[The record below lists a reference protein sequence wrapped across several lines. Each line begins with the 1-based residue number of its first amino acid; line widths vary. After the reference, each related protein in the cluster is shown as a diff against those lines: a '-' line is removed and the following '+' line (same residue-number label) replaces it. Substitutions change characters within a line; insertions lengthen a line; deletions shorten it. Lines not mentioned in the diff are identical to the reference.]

1 MKNKKI
7 VLWSIVIF
15 LGLAIA
21 GGVFYYFY
29 KENSKTTLTL
39 AEKQWIENN
48 KNKVQNFNSNIR
60 SNLNLNTSYEKVV
73 VDYEWL
79 DLMED
84 TIRYLD
90 NILRNPN
97 RFIVNEEEVVKVEQ
111 ARRITVESI
120 KHLSKHTNFIQEID
134 PVTDDVKPSKIL
146 NINKDES
153 YNTYENRVIYT
164 LIQNMRIFIDMRKR
178 KLVTQSYS
186 KNHKKGEYHG
196 VARVGSE
203 NVNIDISMNSKADS
217 KKTYGAK
224 GDLSI
229 EERIAKLELRITDLT
244 NTSVY
249 KSLAKAHVAKVI
261 PPIKKTNLILKNVNF
276 QYAMRL
282 WDYLAR
288 YRDDGNKSTK
298 NNLVYKED
306 KHVQK
311 MFDDVFLLNYLVLNS
326 LGGNDDKTFKKEQNR
341 EAIETLTNNMIT
353 KIVEINSDLPV
364 EEIEKI
370 IGDKIAVIKSKK
382 EASVAEVSNK
392 LNSKMQSLIS
402 KIITFDFR

>member
-1 MKNKKI
+1 MDNDLN
-7 VLWSIVIF
+7 V
-15 LGLAIA
+15 
-21 GGVFYYFY
+21 
-29 KENSKTTLTL
+29 LTL
-39 AEKQWIENN
+39 YNEKNMPRI
-48 KNKVQNFNSNIR
+48 KAFNSAVK
-60 SNLNLNTSYEKVV
+60 SEYEVQTNYEQ
-73 VDYEWL
+73 VDVNFEWL
-79 DLMED
+79 EIMED
-84 TIRYLD
+84 TVRYLD

-306 KHVQK
+306 KHIQK

>member
-1 MKNKKI
+1 MDNDLN
-7 VLWSIVIF
+7 V
-15 LGLAIA
+15 
-21 GGVFYYFY
+21 
-29 KENSKTTLTL
+29 LTL
-39 AEKQWIENN
+39 YNEKNMPRI
-48 KNKVQNFNSNIR
+48 KAFNSAVK
-60 SNLNLNTSYEKVV
+60 SEYEVQTNYEQ
-73 VDYEWL
+73 VDVNFEWL
-79 DLMED
+79 EIMED
-84 TIRYLD
+84 TVRYLD

-326 LGGNDDKTFKKEQNR
+326 LGGNDEKTFKKEQNR

>member
-1 MKNKKI
+1 MDNDLN
-7 VLWSIVIF
+7 V
-15 LGLAIA
+15 
-21 GGVFYYFY
+21 
-29 KENSKTTLTL
+29 LTL
-39 AEKQWIENN
+39 YNEKNMPRI
-48 KNKVQNFNSNIR
+48 KAFNSAVK
-60 SNLNLNTSYEKVV
+60 SEYEVQTNYEQ
-73 VDYEWL
+73 VDVNFEWL
-79 DLMED
+79 EIMED
-84 TIRYLD
+84 TVRYLD

-164 LIQNMRIFIDMRKR
+164 LIQNMRMFIDMRKR

-217 KKTYGAK
+217 KKAYGAK

-382 EASVAEVSNK
+382 EASIAEVSNK

>member
-1 MKNKKI
+1 MDNDLN
-7 VLWSIVIF
+7 V
-15 LGLAIA
+15 
-21 GGVFYYFY
+21 
-29 KENSKTTLTL
+29 LTL
-39 AEKQWIENN
+39 YNEKNMPRIKAFNN
-48 KNKVQNFNSNIR
+48 AVKSEYEVQTNYEQVDVNF
-60 SNLNLNTSYEKVV
+60 
-73 VDYEWL
+73 EWL
-79 DLMED
+79 EIMED
-84 TIRYLD
+84 TVRYLD

-164 LIQNMRIFIDMRKR
+164 LIQNMRMFIDMRKR

-217 KKTYGAK
+217 KKAYGAK

-382 EASVAEVSNK
+382 EASIAEVSNK

>member
-1 MKNKKI
+1 MDNDLN
-7 VLWSIVIF
+7 V
-15 LGLAIA
+15 
-21 GGVFYYFY
+21 
-29 KENSKTTLTL
+29 LTL
-39 AEKQWIENN
+39 YNEKNMPRI
-48 KNKVQNFNSNIR
+48 KAFNSAVK
-60 SNLNLNTSYEKVV
+60 SEYEVQTNYEQ
-73 VDYEWL
+73 VDVNFEWL
-79 DLMED
+79 EIMED
-84 TIRYLD
+84 TVRYLD

-164 LIQNMRIFIDMRKR
+164 LIQNMRMFIDMRKR

-217 KKTYGAK
+217 KKSYGAK

-229 EERIAKLELRITDLT
+229 EDRIAKLELRITDLT

-382 EASVAEVSNK
+382 EASIAEVSNK

>member
-1 MKNKKI
+1 MDNDLN
-7 VLWSIVIF
+7 V
-15 LGLAIA
+15 
-21 GGVFYYFY
+21 
-29 KENSKTTLTL
+29 LTL
-39 AEKQWIENN
+39 YNEKNMPRI
-48 KNKVQNFNSNIR
+48 KAFNSAVK
-60 SNLNLNTSYEKVV
+60 SEYEVQTNYEQ
-73 VDYEWL
+73 VDVNFEWL
-79 DLMED
+79 EIMED
-84 TIRYLD
+84 TVRYLD

-164 LIQNMRIFIDMRKR
+164 LIQNMRMFIDMRKR

-217 KKTYGAK
+217 KTTYGAK

-326 LGGNDDKTFKKEQNR
+326 LGGNDEKTFKKEQNR

-382 EASVAEVSNK
+382 EASIAEVSNK

>member
-1 MKNKKI
+1 MDNDLN
-7 VLWSIVIF
+7 V
-15 LGLAIA
+15 
-21 GGVFYYFY
+21 
-29 KENSKTTLTL
+29 LTL
-39 AEKQWIENN
+39 YNEKNMPRI
-48 KNKVQNFNSNIR
+48 KAFNSAVK
-60 SNLNLNTSYEKVV
+60 SEYEVQTNYEQ
-73 VDYEWL
+73 VDVNFEWL
-79 DLMED
+79 EIMED
-84 TIRYLD
+84 TVRYLD

-196 VARVGSE
+196 VARFGSE

-326 LGGNDDKTFKKEQNR
+326 LGGNDEKTFKKEQNR

>member
-1 MKNKKI
+1 MDNDLN
-7 VLWSIVIF
+7 V
-15 LGLAIA
+15 
-21 GGVFYYFY
+21 
-29 KENSKTTLTL
+29 LTL
-39 AEKQWIENN
+39 YNEKNMPRI
-48 KNKVQNFNSNIR
+48 KAFNSAVK
-60 SNLNLNTSYEKVV
+60 SEYEVQTNYEQ
-73 VDYEWL
+73 VDVNFEWL
-79 DLMED
+79 EIMED
-84 TIRYLD
+84 TVRYLD

-164 LIQNMRIFIDMRKR
+164 LIQNMRMFIDMRKR

-217 KKTYGAK
+217 KKAYGAK

-326 LGGNDDKTFKKEQNR
+326 LGGNDEKTFKKEQNR

-370 IGDKIAVIKSKK
+370 IGYKIAVIESKK

>member
-1 MKNKKI
+1 MDNDLN
-7 VLWSIVIF
+7 V
-15 LGLAIA
+15 
-21 GGVFYYFY
+21 
-29 KENSKTTLTL
+29 LTL
-39 AEKQWIENN
+39 YNEKNMPRI
-48 KNKVQNFNSNIR
+48 KAFNSAVK
-60 SNLNLNTSYEKVV
+60 SEYEVQTNYEQ
-73 VDYEWL
+73 VDVNFEWL
-79 DLMED
+79 EIMED
-84 TIRYLD
+84 TVRYLD

-382 EASVAEVSNK
+382 EASIAEVSNK

-402 KIITFDFR
+402 KIITFDFRW

>member
-1 MKNKKI
+1 MDNDLN
-7 VLWSIVIF
+7 V
-15 LGLAIA
+15 
-21 GGVFYYFY
+21 
-29 KENSKTTLTL
+29 LTL
-39 AEKQWIENN
+39 YNEKNMPRIKALNSAVKSEYE
-48 KNKVQNFNSNIR
+48 VQTNYEQVDVNF
-60 SNLNLNTSYEKVV
+60 
-73 VDYEWL
+73 EWL
-79 DLMED
+79 EIMEN
-84 TIRYLD
+84 TVRYLD

-276 QYAMRL
+276 QYAMKL

>member
-1 MKNKKI
+1 MYNDLN
-7 VLWSIVIF
+7 V
-15 LGLAIA
+15 
-21 GGVFYYFY
+21 
-29 KENSKTTLTL
+29 LTL
-39 AEKQWIENN
+39 YNEKNMPRIKAFNN
-48 KNKVQNFNSNIR
+48 AVKSEYEVQTNYEQVDVNF
-60 SNLNLNTSYEKVV
+60 
-73 VDYEWL
+73 EWL
-79 DLMED
+79 EIMED
-84 TIRYLD
+84 TVRYLD

-164 LIQNMRIFIDMRKR
+164 LIQNMRMFIDMRKR

-217 KKTYGAK
+217 KKSYGAK

-382 EASVAEVSNK
+382 EASIAEVSNK

>member
-1 MKNKKI
+1 MDNDLN
-7 VLWSIVIF
+7 V
-15 LGLAIA
+15 
-21 GGVFYYFY
+21 
-29 KENSKTTLTL
+29 LTL
-39 AEKQWIENN
+39 YNEKNMPRI
-48 KNKVQNFNSNIR
+48 KAFNSAVK
-60 SNLNLNTSYEKVV
+60 SEYEVQTNYEQ
-73 VDYEWL
+73 VDVNFEWL
-79 DLMED
+79 EIMED
-84 TIRYLD
+84 TVRYLD

-153 YNTYENRVIYT
+153 YNTYENIVIYT

-217 KKTYGAK
+217 KKAYGAK

-326 LGGNDDKTFKKEQNR
+326 LGGNDEKTFKKEQNR

-382 EASVAEVSNK
+382 EASIAEVSNK

>member
-1 MKNKKI
+1 MDNDLN
-7 VLWSIVIF
+7 V
-15 LGLAIA
+15 
-21 GGVFYYFY
+21 
-29 KENSKTTLTL
+29 LTL
-39 AEKQWIENN
+39 YNEKNMPRI
-48 KNKVQNFNSNIR
+48 KAFNSAVK
-60 SNLNLNTSYEKVV
+60 SEYEVQTNYEQ
-73 VDYEWL
+73 VDVNFEWL
-79 DLMED
+79 EIMED
-84 TIRYLD
+84 TVRYLD

-164 LIQNMRIFIDMRKR
+164 LIQNMRMFIDMRKR

-217 KKTYGAK
+217 KKSYGAK

-370 IGDKIAVIKSKK
+370 IGNKIAVIKSKK
-382 EASVAEVSNK
+382 EASIAEVSNK

>member
-1 MKNKKI
+1 MDNDLN
-7 VLWSIVIF
+7 V
-15 LGLAIA
+15 
-21 GGVFYYFY
+21 
-29 KENSKTTLTL
+29 LTL
-39 AEKQWIENN
+39 YNEKNMPRI
-48 KNKVQNFNSNIR
+48 KAFNSAVK
-60 SNLNLNTSYEKVV
+60 SEYEVQTNYEQ
-73 VDYEWL
+73 VDVNFEWL
-79 DLMED
+79 EIMED
-84 TIRYLD
+84 TVRYLD

-164 LIQNMRIFIDMRKR
+164 LIQNMRMFIDMRKR

-276 QYAMRL
+276 QYAMKL

-306 KHVQK
+306 KQVQK

-382 EASVAEVSNK
+382 EASIAEVSNK

>member
-1 MKNKKI
+1 MDNDLN
-7 VLWSIVIF
+7 V
-15 LGLAIA
+15 
-21 GGVFYYFY
+21 
-29 KENSKTTLTL
+29 LTL
-39 AEKQWIENN
+39 YNEKNMPRIKAFNN
-48 KNKVQNFNSNIR
+48 AVKSEYEVQTNYEQVDVNF
-60 SNLNLNTSYEKVV
+60 
-73 VDYEWL
+73 EWL
-79 DLMED
+79 EIMED
-84 TIRYLD
+84 TVRYLD

-164 LIQNMRIFIDMRKR
+164 LIQNMRMFIDMRKR

-217 KKTYGAK
+217 KKSYGAK

-341 EAIETLTNNMIT
+341 EAIEALTNNMIT

-382 EASVAEVSNK
+382 EASIAEVSNK

>member
-1 MKNKKI
+1 MDNDLN
-7 VLWSIVIF
+7 V
-15 LGLAIA
+15 
-21 GGVFYYFY
+21 
-29 KENSKTTLTL
+29 LTL
-39 AEKQWIENN
+39 YNEKNMPRI
-48 KNKVQNFNSNIR
+48 KAFNSAVK
-60 SNLNLNTSYEKVV
+60 SEYEVQTNYEQ
-73 VDYEWL
+73 VDVNFEWL
-79 DLMED
+79 EIMED
-84 TIRYLD
+84 TVRYLD

-382 EASVAEVSNK
+382 EASIAEVSNK
-392 LNSKMQSLIS
+392 LNSKMQRLIS

>member
-1 MKNKKI
+1 MDNDLN
-7 VLWSIVIF
+7 V
-15 LGLAIA
+15 
-21 GGVFYYFY
+21 
-29 KENSKTTLTL
+29 LTL
-39 AEKQWIENN
+39 YNEKNMPRI
-48 KNKVQNFNSNIR
+48 KAFNSAVK
-60 SNLNLNTSYEKVV
+60 SEYEVQTNYEQ
-73 VDYEWL
+73 VDVNFEWL
-79 DLMED
+79 EIMED
-84 TIRYLD
+84 TVRYLD

-164 LIQNMRIFIDMRKR
+164 LIQNMRMFIDMRKR

-217 KKTYGAK
+217 KKAYGAK

-326 LGGNDDKTFKKEQNR
+326 LGGNDEKTFKKEQNR

-382 EASVAEVSNK
+382 EASIAEVSNK

>member
-1 MKNKKI
+1 MDNDLN
-7 VLWSIVIF
+7 V
-15 LGLAIA
+15 
-21 GGVFYYFY
+21 
-29 KENSKTTLTL
+29 LTL
-39 AEKQWIENN
+39 YNEKNMPRI
-48 KNKVQNFNSNIR
+48 KAFNSAVK
-60 SNLNLNTSYEKVV
+60 SEYEVQTNYEQ
-73 VDYEWL
+73 VDVNFEWL
-79 DLMED
+79 EIMED
-84 TIRYLD
+84 TVRYLD

-306 KHVQK
+306 KHIQK

-326 LGGNDDKTFKKEQNR
+326 LGGNDEKTFKKEQNR

>member
-1 MKNKKI
+1 MDNDLN
-7 VLWSIVIF
+7 V
-15 LGLAIA
+15 
-21 GGVFYYFY
+21 
-29 KENSKTTLTL
+29 LTL
-39 AEKQWIENN
+39 YNEKNMPRI
-48 KNKVQNFNSNIR
+48 KAFNSAVK
-60 SNLNLNTSYEKVV
+60 SEYEVQTNYEQ
-73 VDYEWL
+73 VDVNFEWL
-79 DLMED
+79 EIMED
-84 TIRYLD
+84 TVRYLD

-164 LIQNMRIFIDMRKR
+164 LIQNMRMFIDMRKR

-217 KKTYGAK
+217 KKSYGAK
-224 GDLSI
+224 DDLSI

-382 EASVAEVSNK
+382 EASIAEVSNK

>member
-1 MKNKKI
+1 MDNDLN
-7 VLWSIVIF
+7 V
-15 LGLAIA
+15 
-21 GGVFYYFY
+21 
-29 KENSKTTLTL
+29 LTL
-39 AEKQWIENN
+39 YNEKNMPRI
-48 KNKVQNFNSNIR
+48 KAFNSAVK
-60 SNLNLNTSYEKVV
+60 SEYEVQTNYEQ
-73 VDYEWL
+73 VDVNFEWL
-79 DLMED
+79 EIMED
-84 TIRYLD
+84 TVRYLD

-298 NNLVYKED
+298 NNLIYKED

-326 LGGNDDKTFKKEQNR
+326 LGGNDEKTFKKEQNR

-370 IGDKIAVIKSKK
+370 IGDKIAVIKSK
-382 EASVAEVSNK
+382 S
-392 LNSKMQSLIS
+392 ICC
-402 KIITFDFR
+402 

>member
-1 MKNKKI
+1 MDNDLN
-7 VLWSIVIF
+7 V
-15 LGLAIA
+15 
-21 GGVFYYFY
+21 
-29 KENSKTTLTL
+29 LTL
-39 AEKQWIENN
+39 YNEKNMPRI
-48 KNKVQNFNSNIR
+48 KAFNSAVK
-60 SNLNLNTSYEKVV
+60 SEYEVQTNYEQ
-73 VDYEWL
+73 VDVNFEWL
-79 DLMED
+79 EIMED

-326 LGGNDDKTFKKEQNR
+326 LGGNDEKTFKKEQNR

>member
-1 MKNKKI
+1 MDNDLN
-7 VLWSIVIF
+7 V
-15 LGLAIA
+15 
-21 GGVFYYFY
+21 
-29 KENSKTTLTL
+29 LTL
-39 AEKQWIENN
+39 YNEKNMPRI
-48 KNKVQNFNSNIR
+48 KAFNSAVK
-60 SNLNLNTSYEKVV
+60 SEYEVQTNYEQ
-73 VDYEWL
+73 VDVNFEWL
-79 DLMED
+79 EIMED
-84 TIRYLD
+84 TVRYLD

-164 LIQNMRIFIDMRKR
+164 LIQNMRMFIDMRKR

-186 KNHKKGEYHG
+186 KNHKKAEYHG

-217 KKTYGAK
+217 KKAYGAK

-382 EASVAEVSNK
+382 EASIAEVSNK

>member
-1 MKNKKI
+1 MDNDLN
-7 VLWSIVIF
+7 V
-15 LGLAIA
+15 
-21 GGVFYYFY
+21 
-29 KENSKTTLTL
+29 LTL
-39 AEKQWIENN
+39 YNEKNMPRI
-48 KNKVQNFNSNIR
+48 KVFNSAVK
-60 SNLNLNTSYEKVV
+60 SEYEVQTNYEQ
-73 VDYEWL
+73 VDVNFEWL
-79 DLMED
+79 EIMED
-84 TIRYLD
+84 TVRYLD

-164 LIQNMRIFIDMRKR
+164 LIQNMRMFIDMRKR

-217 KKTYGAK
+217 KKSYGAK

-382 EASVAEVSNK
+382 EASIAEVSNK

>member
-1 MKNKKI
+1 MDNDLN
-7 VLWSIVIF
+7 V
-15 LGLAIA
+15 
-21 GGVFYYFY
+21 
-29 KENSKTTLTL
+29 LTL
-39 AEKQWIENN
+39 YNEKNMPRI
-48 KNKVQNFNSNIR
+48 KAFNSAVK
-60 SNLNLNTSYEKVV
+60 SEYEVQTNYEQ
-73 VDYEWL
+73 VDVNFEWL
-79 DLMED
+79 EIMED
-84 TIRYLD
+84 TVRYLD

-326 LGGNDDKTFKKEQNR
+326 LGGNDEKTFKKEQNR

-402 KIITFDFR
+402 KIITFDIR

>member
-1 MKNKKI
+1 MDNDLN
-7 VLWSIVIF
+7 V
-15 LGLAIA
+15 
-21 GGVFYYFY
+21 
-29 KENSKTTLTL
+29 LTL
-39 AEKQWIENN
+39 YNEKNMPRIKAFNN
-48 KNKVQNFNSNIR
+48 AVKSEYEVQTNYEQVDVNF
-60 SNLNLNTSYEKVV
+60 
-73 VDYEWL
+73 EWL
-79 DLMED
+79 EIMED
-84 TIRYLD
+84 TVRYLD

-164 LIQNMRIFIDMRKR
+164 LIQNMRMFIDMRKR

-217 KKTYGAK
+217 KKSYGAK

-229 EERIAKLELRITDLT
+229 EDRIAKLELRITDLT

-382 EASVAEVSNK
+382 EASIAEVSNK

>member
-1 MKNKKI
+1 MDNDLN
-7 VLWSIVIF
+7 V
-15 LGLAIA
+15 
-21 GGVFYYFY
+21 
-29 KENSKTTLTL
+29 LTL
-39 AEKQWIENN
+39 YNEKNMSRI
-48 KNKVQNFNSNIR
+48 KAFNSAVK
-60 SNLNLNTSYEKVV
+60 SEYEVQTNYEQ
-73 VDYEWL
+73 VDVNFEWL
-79 DLMED
+79 EIMED
-84 TIRYLD
+84 TVRYLD

-276 QYAMRL
+276 QYAMKL

>member
-1 MKNKKI
+1 MDNDLN
-7 VLWSIVIF
+7 V
-15 LGLAIA
+15 
-21 GGVFYYFY
+21 
-29 KENSKTTLTL
+29 LTL
-39 AEKQWIENN
+39 YNEKNMPRI
-48 KNKVQNFNSNIR
+48 KAFNSAVK
-60 SNLNLNTSYEKVV
+60 SEYEVQTNYEQ
-73 VDYEWL
+73 VDVNFEWL
-79 DLMED
+79 EIMED
-84 TIRYLD
+84 TVRYLD

-164 LIQNMRIFIDMRKR
+164 LIQNMRMFIDMRKR

-326 LGGNDDKTFKKEQNR
+326 LGGNDEKTFKKEQNR

>member
-1 MKNKKI
+1 MDNDLN
-7 VLWSIVIF
+7 V
-15 LGLAIA
+15 
-21 GGVFYYFY
+21 
-29 KENSKTTLTL
+29 LTL
-39 AEKQWIENN
+39 YNEKNMPRI
-48 KNKVQNFNSNIR
+48 KAFNSAVK
-60 SNLNLNTSYEKVV
+60 SEYEVQTNYEQ
-73 VDYEWL
+73 VDVNFEWL
-79 DLMED
+79 EIMED
-84 TIRYLD
+84 TVRYLD

-326 LGGNDDKTFKKEQNR
+326 LGGNDEKTFKKEQNR

-382 EASVAEVSNK
+382 EASIAEVSNK

>member
-1 MKNKKI
+1 MDNDLN
-7 VLWSIVIF
+7 V
-15 LGLAIA
+15 
-21 GGVFYYFY
+21 
-29 KENSKTTLTL
+29 LTL
-39 AEKQWIENN
+39 YNEKNMPRI
-48 KNKVQNFNSNIR
+48 KAFNSAVK
-60 SNLNLNTSYEKVV
+60 SEYEVQTNYEQ
-73 VDYEWL
+73 VDVNFEWL
-79 DLMED
+79 EIMED
-84 TIRYLD
+84 TVRYLD

-164 LIQNMRIFIDMRKR
+164 LIQNMRMFIDMRKR

-261 PPIKKTNLILKNVNF
+261 PPIKKTNLILKNVTF

-382 EASVAEVSNK
+382 EASIAEVSNK

>member
-1 MKNKKI
+1 MGNDLN
-7 VLWSIVIF
+7 V
-15 LGLAIA
+15 
-21 GGVFYYFY
+21 
-29 KENSKTTLTL
+29 LTL
-39 AEKQWIENN
+39 YNEKNMPRI
-48 KNKVQNFNSNIR
+48 KAFNSAVK
-60 SNLNLNTSYEKVV
+60 SEYEVQTNYEQ
-73 VDYEWL
+73 VDVNFEWL
-79 DLMED
+79 EIMED
-84 TIRYLD
+84 TVRYLD

-164 LIQNMRIFIDMRKR
+164 LIQNMRMFIDMRKR

-217 KKTYGAK
+217 KKSYGAK

-288 YRDDGNKSTK
+288 YRDDSNKSTK

-382 EASVAEVSNK
+382 EASIAEVSNK